1 MKKLNNYAISF
12 PANDKKYIKILL
24 TITFIIVL
32 SGISYPQTSH
42 KVLNY
47 LYSISGKYTIAGQE
61 SMQYRDSMYAITGH
75 YAGLWG
81 EDFSFS
87 YWQNTTSMAQ
97 WRSLL
102 VSKAKQVWANGDIVA
117 LMFHACPPTGSEPCS
132 WDGGPISS
140 LTDAQWTELITD
152 GTTLNK
158 NWKTRLDAIVPYLQQ
173 LQNAG
178 VEVLF
183 RPLHEMNQGAFWWG
197 GRAGPNG
204 SARLYQITHDYLVKT
219 KGLTNL
225 IFVWNL
231 QDFGS
236 LSSDVNTYDPG
247 SDYWDV
253 LALDVYWSDGQ
264 GFTTAKYNTI
274 VKKAAG
280 KPIAIGECGTLPS
293 ASLLKAQPLWTYFM
307 GWSELTQADNSN
319 YAISSL
325 YKASNILT
333 EDKMPG
339 WKDSTAVDT
348 SEPVIPTEFHLYQ
361 NYPNPFNPTTQ
372 IKFDIL
378 QECHVTLKVYDSI
391 GREVITLLD
400 EEKSPNEY
408 IVSFN
413 GSGLPTGV
421 YFYTINAG
429 NFTQTKQM
437 ILLK

>member
-1 MKKLNNYAISF
+1 MQSKVIS
-12 PANDKKYIKILL
+12 KILI
-24 TITFIIVL
+24 TTFIGLLLVNT
-32 SGISYPQTSH
+32 SYAQTSH

-47 LYSISGKYTIAGQE
+47 LYSISGKQTIAGQE

-75 YAGLWG
+75 YAALWG

-102 VSKAKQVWANGDIVA
+102 VTKAKQVWANGDIVG
-117 LMFHACPPTGSEPCS
+117 LMFHACPPTGSEPCN

-158 NWKTRLDAIVPYLQQ
+158 NWKTRLDAIVPYLLQ

-197 GRAGPNG
+197 GRSGSNG

-231 QDFGS
+231 QDFS
-236 LSSDVNTYDPG
+236 TLSSDVNTYDPG
-247 SDYWDV
+247 SGYWDV

-280 KPIAIGECGTLPS
+280 KPIAIGECGTLPGVS
-293 ASLLKAQPLWTYFM
+293 ILKAQPLWTYFM
-307 GWSELTQADNSN
+307 GWSELTQEDNSD
-319 YAISSL
+319 YTISSL
-325 YKASNILT
+325 YKAANVIT
-333 EDKMPG
+333 EDEMPG
-339 WKDSTAVDT
+339 WKDSLSVDT
-348 SEPVIPTEFHLYQ
+348 TIAEVPANFQLYQ
-361 NYPNPFNPTTQ
+361 NHPNPFNPATK
-372 IKFDIL
+372 IEFDIL
-378 QECHVTLKVYDSI
+378 QECFVTLKVYNSI
-391 GREVITLLD
+391 GREVKTLVN
-400 EEKSPNEY
+400 EEKSPNHYEVNFY
-408 IVSFN
+408 
-413 GSGLPTGV
+413 GSGLPSGV
-421 YFYTINAG
+421 YLYRLKAG
-429 NFTQTKQM
+429 NFVQTKQM
-437 ILLK
+437 VFLK